1 MKISTWVNQI
11 KKIKKTQEG
20 ILFLICLL
28 DKFELI
34 TKEDIRNLEKT
45 LKKILGLGS
54 AEKKKISIDPV
65 RKSRR
70 Q

>member
-11 KKIKKTQEG
+11 KKIKKKTQEG

-45 LKKILGLGS
+45 LEKSLVWVLLRRKKY
-54 AEKKKISIDPV
+54 
-65 RKSRR
+65 

>member
-45 LKKILGLGS
+45 LKKSLVWVLLRR
-54 AEKKKISIDPV
+54 KKY
-65 RKSRR
+65 